1 MDRRSFKKKRK
12 TAQRFGARKPKPPIL
27 KKKFSPATSASSD
40 DGVRHDEDS
49 QPSTSTHRASSAS
62 INETVHMPV
71 EQCFVLSEETSIRR
85 SAQTADIVDAQPSTS
100 HEDVFIADA
109 QPSTSHEDV
118 DIADAQPST
127 SHEDARTSTST
138 TSSTI
143 RARLEPRFV
152 SAEASRERA
161 AAVQESLRAVSATE
175 RKMSLMDQGDE
186 SDI

>member
-1 MDRRSFKKKRK
+1 
-12 TAQRFGARKPKPPIL
+12 
-27 KKKFSPATSASSD
+27 
-40 DGVRHDEDS
+40 
-49 QPSTSTHRASSAS
+49 
-62 INETVHMPV
+62 MPV
-71 EQCFVLSEETSIRR
+71 EQCFVLSEKTCVRR
-85 SAQTADIVDAQPSTS
+85 SAQAADIVDAQPST
-100 HEDVFIADA
+100 
-109 QPSTSHEDV
+109 TREDV

-127 SHEDARTSTST
+127 SREDARPSTST

>member
-1 MDRRSFKKKRK
+1 MPSLVALRRL
-12 TAQRFGARKPKPPIL
+12 Q
-27 KKKFSPATSASSD
+27 TSWMPSLALRTRMYSS
-40 DGVRHDEDS
+40 RM
-49 QPSTSTHRASSAS
+49 PSLAL
-62 INETVHMPV
+62 
-71 EQCFVLSEETSIRR
+71 C
-85 SAQTADIVDAQPSTS
+85 
-100 HEDVFIADA
+100 
-109 QPSTSHEDV
+109 EDV

-127 SHEDARTSTST
+127 SREDARLSTST